1 MSKFISMETKQE
13 IAKAYSES
21 NMTTTK
27 IGEKFGIRHSTVS
40 KIAREMGCKPRVIK
54 GKHKKFKKCGHCGKT
69 VNLAN
74 VYYCPYCGHKL
85 MTEREEIIS
94 SLKIIMS
101 DVLLLPE
108 SSRDKHR
115 RAILTTIQY
124 LERLG
129 EEDLNRK
136 EKSRLLNI
144 PEGETKN
151 E

>member
-1 MSKFISMETKQE
+1 MSKFISLETKKE
-13 IAKAYSES
+13 IAKLYSETT
-21 NMTTTK
+21 MTTTE
-27 IGEKFGIRHSTVS
+27 IGEKFGIGHATVS
-40 KIAREMGCKPRVIK
+40 NIAREMGCKPRAIK
-54 GKHKKFKKCGHCGKT
+54 GKHKKFKKCGNCGKT
-69 VNLAN
+69 VNLPD

-108 SSRDKHR
+108 NSRDMHR

-129 EEDLNRK
+129 EEDLK
-136 EKSRLLNI
+136 
-144 PEGETKN
+144 
-151 E
+151 